1 MENAT
6 ATIVPSALFL
16 TLKGKRITRATF
28 KSFVT
33 KNRTNLLIKVTSKFD
48 GMQDMVDSTGEKD
61 FVPVR
66 ERDSN
71 ADNTLGIQGVW
82 LVGGGRDYF
91 TAFEEQGVTGIEGY
105 NCCGSF
111 RIGIKTGA

>member
-82 LVGGGRDYF
+82 LVNGPMLFADSSLWRLKLS
-91 TAFEEQGVTGIEGY
+91 TAAHSSY
-105 NCCGSF
+105 PS
-111 RIGIKTGA
+111 